1 MPRTLDA
8 SNPQLLVS
16 EVLRKASNAKTK
28 AEKIAILQK
37 HNHQALRSIL
47 IWNFDETVISAVPD
61 GEVPYTPNDAPEG
74 TEHTS
79 LWKEASKLYYYVKGG
94 ADRLPSLKRES
105 MFVQLLEGLHQ
116 SDAELICL
124 VKDKKLQDK
133 YRITLA
139 VVKEAFPTI
148 QWGGRS

>member
-1 MPRTLDA
+1 
-8 SNPQLLVS
+8 
-16 EVLRKASNAKTK
+16 
-28 AEKIAILQK
+28 
-37 HNHQALRSIL
+37 
-47 IWNFDETVISAVPD
+47 
-61 GEVPYTPNDAPEG
+61 
-74 TEHTS
+74 
-79 LWKEASKLYYYVKGG
+79 
-94 ADRLPSLKRES
+94 